1 MPARASG
8 VDHARFARCS
18 GGHQAESTLRLSS
31 TRKRKPRGNE
41 NQATSPLP
49 LLRSS
54 TPPASPSPDFTWLS
68 ASTANPTSPT
78 VSASVSPL
86 PIPAP
91 ALPPGSSSPPPPTT
105 APSVGPAADL
115 FSAASAPDP
124 RAVLWL
130 FCFLARPSRRHGQE
144 EYVSHRPFRGSS
156 CSVVYCLVL
165 VCFR

>member
-1 MPARASG
+1 MPVCQRERVLVG
-8 VDHARFARCS
+8 WP
-18 GGHQAESTLRLSS
+18 AESTLHLSS
-31 TRKRKPRGNE
+31 TRQRKPRGKE
-41 NQATSPLP
+41 KHKQPPLSPP
-49 LLRSS
+49 CSVRPP
-54 TPPASPSPDFTWLS
+54 PPASPSPDFTWLS
-68 ASTANPTSPT
+68 VSTANPTSPT

-144 EYVSHRPFRGSS
+144 E
-156 CSVVYCLVL
+156 
-165 VCFR
+165 